1 MKETDSLIKK
11 ALKFK
16 ESGLTDYEIAEELNV
31 SKETAAW
38 LLTRGKEKKPQGE
51 LKVGWRSIGVS
62 PSRIG
67 SISYAL
73 SDIILEE
80 MGKKEIDVEV
90 IVGIAINGIPYAMY
104 IAE

>member
-1 MKETDSLIKK
+1 MKETDSLINK

-16 ESGLTDYEIAEELNV
+16 ASGLTDYEIAEELNV
-31 SKETAAW
+31 SKETASW
-38 LLTRGKEKKPQGE
+38 LLTHGKEKKPEGD

-80 MGKKEIDVEV
+80 MEKKEIDVEK
-90 IVGIAINGIPYAMY
+90 IVGIAKRDSLRNVYC
-104 IAE
+104 